1 MFSAYGVITS
11 PDAPLLFFTALFLF
25 AYKKFIVRQKWSSAL
40 LLSVSMAGLVYSK
53 YQAVLVIGFVI
64 LSNFRLLREFRFWF
78 AGILALVLLSPHIY
92 WQISNDFPSL
102 QYHLIDRS
110 AGFKWKYFIE
120 YLPNQMAVFN
130 PFILGAVV
138 YVLLKFRPSDEFN
151 RNIYFQIIGFI
162 GFFWLT
168 SFRGHVE
175 PHWTI
180 ACSIPMIILL
190 TEKSAENPSLFRYIR
205 MFLFPMII
213 LMLVLRILL
222 LTDFQ
227 FVKSTGFSGKREKF
241 ENIGSV
247 AKELPVI
254 YAGSFQN
261 PSLYRFFT
269 GNEATVISSVYS
281 RQTQFDIW
289 QFERKYHNKPV
300 FICINVEGISQVYG
314 SGPLQ
319 FSGFKADSLQ
329 TVNRIKIKYDLAEDT
344 YHPGDSIMM
353 SFTLQ
358 NTCDYDIDFNHHL
371 FPASVC
377 IVLIKG
383 KEINVQD
390 VSLSEPVAIINGGK
404 TIERNLTA
412 VIPELPDGDYGFAIC
427 LNSFFDPSPNSR
439 FTKIRIKNND

>member
-25 AYKKFIVRQKWSSAL
+25 AYKKFIGNQDWSSTL
-40 LLSVSMAGLVYSK
+40 LLAVSMAGLVYSK

-64 LSNFRLLREFRFWF
+64 LSNFRLLREFRFWL
-78 AGILALVLLSPHIY
+78 AGILALVLLTPHIY
-92 WQISNDFPSL
+92 WQISNGFPSL

-110 AGFKWKYFIE
+110 AGFNWKYLIE

-130 PFILGAVV
+130 PFTLGAAI
-138 YVLLKFRPSDEFN
+138 YVLLKFKPSDEFN
-151 RNIYFQIIGFI
+151 RSNYFQIIGFI
-162 GFFWLT
+162 GFFWIT

-175 PHWTI
+175 PHWTV
-180 ACSIPMIILL
+180 ACSVPIILLL

-205 MFLFPMII
+205 MFLLPMIF

-222 LTDFQ
+222 LTDFP
-227 FVKSTGFSGKREKF
+227 FVKTTGFSGKREKF

-254 YAGSFQN
+254 YAGSFQK
-261 PSLYRFFT
+261 PSLYQFFT

-300 FICINVEGISQVYG
+300 FVCINVEGISQVYG

-319 FSGFKADSLQ
+319 FSGFIADSLQ
-329 TVNRIKIKYDLAEDT
+329 TVNRIKIKYDLVEDT
-344 YHPGDSIMM
+344 YQTGDSVMI

-358 NTCDYDIDFNHHL
+358 NTYEYDIDFNHHA

-377 IVLIKG
+377 MVLIKG
-383 KEINVQD
+383 KKIYVQD

-404 TIERNLTA
+404 TIERSLTA
-412 VIPELPDGDYGFAIC
+412 VIPQLPDGDYSFGIC

-439 FTKIRIKNND
+439 FTKITIKNYD